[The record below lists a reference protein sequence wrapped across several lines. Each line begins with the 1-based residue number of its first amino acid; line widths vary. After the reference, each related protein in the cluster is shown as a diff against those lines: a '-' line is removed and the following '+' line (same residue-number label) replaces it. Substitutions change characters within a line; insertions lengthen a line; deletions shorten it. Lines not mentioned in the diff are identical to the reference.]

1 MHDDTKRKL
10 WGFFNSFRVLV
21 CNSTVPSE
29 ANRYWGLN
37 HWRIWGHAP
46 RKCCVSQTSKEN
58 FPCSLRGTFVKVVM
72 FLHLQIQGLVMHFIT
87 FTTPSPV
94 FKTTFALYAITS
106 IMIIFRKIR
115 HLAWRF
121 RIRDIREFKRYTL
134 YVRRQTVSGIIMVSG
149 NKE

>member
-1 MHDDTKRKL
+1 M
-10 WGFFNSFRVLV
+10 

-87 FTTPSPV
+87 FTTSFPV

-121 RIRDIREFKRYTL
+121 RVRDIIREFKLR
-134 YVRRQTVSGIIMVSG
+134 VIRQTADARQRTILWYQAIKS
-149 NKE
+149 K